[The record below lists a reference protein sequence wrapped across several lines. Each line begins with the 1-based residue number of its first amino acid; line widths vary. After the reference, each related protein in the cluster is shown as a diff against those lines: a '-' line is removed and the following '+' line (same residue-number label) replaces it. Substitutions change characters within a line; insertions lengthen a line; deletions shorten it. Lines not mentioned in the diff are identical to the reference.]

1 MPLKE
6 LHRQMHERMKKAIEA
21 FEKELKTLRTG
32 RASTALVENVVVSAY
47 GAETPLKGL
56 ATLST
61 PDARTIQIQP
71 WDRNLLGA
79 IEKAILAA
87 NLGLT
92 PNNDGRL
99 IRINIPV
106 LTEERRKELVRVAHK
121 MAEDGRVAIRNVRR
135 HANEEIRALEK
146 RHEISEDDRDA
157 ATAEVQKYTDET
169 IAEIDKRLAA
179 KEKEIME
186 V

>member
-1 MPLKE
+1 MLRDLYKE
-6 LHRQMHERMKKAIEA
+6 AEKKMKKAIEA
-21 FEKELKTLRTG
+21 CEGEMRALRTG
-32 RASTALVENVVVSAY
+32 RASTGLVEHVEVSAY
-47 GAETPLKGL
+47 ETLQPLKQL
-56 ATLST
+56 ATITT

-87 NLGLT
+87 NIGLT

-99 IRINIPV
+99 IRINIPP
-106 LTEERRKELVRVAHK
+106 LTEERRKELVKVVK
-121 MAEDGRVAIRNVRR
+121 QQAEDGRVAVRNVRR
-135 HANEEIRALEK
+135 HVNDEIKATEK
-146 RHEISEDDRDA
+146 RHEISEDEREKA
-157 ATAEVQKYTDET
+157 RGEVQKLTDKH
-169 IAEIDKRLAA
+169 IGEIDKLLEV